1 MKALLMKD
9 LMALKSS
16 LKLFLAAT
24 GVYLLLFSKD
34 SPETVAMVLTL
45 MTFFLNLNSLSYDEK
60 ANWNAFALT
69 LPLSRKKLAASKY
82 LLARVLFGAAL
93 ALALLLGL
101 GLGLAFPQLDVAE
114 YCVATLAMMGALML
128 LQTLVLPVSLKWG
141 TEKGRLMLLIFFGL
155 GALALMFGGSQ
166 GQQWLEELF
175 SRPAL
180 LSVLAWSA
188 PGVVAAA
195 FGASYL
201 ISAGIM
207 ERKEF

>member
-1 MKALLMKD
+1 MKALLIKD
-9 LMALKSS
+9 LTALKSS

-24 GVYLLLFSKD
+24 AVYFLLFFKE
-34 SPETVAMVLTL
+34 SPETVVMVLTL

-82 LLARVLFGAAL
+82 LLSLVLFGAAI
-93 ALALLLGL
+93 ALSLLLGL
-101 GLGLAFPQLDVAE
+101 GLMLAFPQLDFTE
-114 YCVATLAMMGALML
+114 YCVTGLAMMGALML
-128 LQTLVLPVSLKWG
+128 LQAAALPVSLKWG

-155 GALALMFGGSQ
+155 GALAMMFGGSRAE
-166 GQQWLEELF
+166 QQLEQFL

-180 LSVLAWSA
+180 LSTLAWLA
-188 PGVVAAA
+188 PAAVAAA
-195 FGASYL
+195 FAASYFL
-201 ISAGIM
+201 SIRIM

>member
-16 LKLFLAAT
+16 LKLFLAAA

-82 LLARVLFGAAL
+82 LLALVLFGAAL

-141 TEKGRLMLLIFFGL
+141 TEKGRLMLLICFGL

-166 GQQWLEELF
+166 GKQWLEELF

>member
-1 MKALLMKD
+1 MKALLIKD
-9 LMALKSS
+9 LTALKSS

-24 GVYLLLFSKD
+24 AVYFLLFFKE
-34 SPETVAMVLTL
+34 SPETVVMVLTL

-82 LLARVLFGAAL
+82 LLALVLFGAAI
-93 ALALLLGL
+93 ALSLLLGL
-101 GLGLAFPQLDVAE
+101 GLMLAFPQMDFTE
-114 YCVATLAMMGALML
+114 YCVTGLAMMGALML
-128 LQTLVLPVSLKWG
+128 MQAAALPVSLKWG

-155 GALALMFGGSQ
+155 GALAMMFGGSRAE
-166 GQQWLEELF
+166 QQLEQFL

-180 LSVLAWSA
+180 LSTLAWLA
-188 PGVVAAA
+188 PAAVAAA
-195 FGASYL
+195 FAASYFL
-201 ISAGIM
+201 SIRIM

>member
-1 MKALLMKD
+1 MKALLIKD
-9 LMALKSS
+9 LTALKSS

-24 GVYLLLFSKD
+24 AVYFLLFFKE
-34 SPETVAMVLTL
+34 SPETVVMVLTL

-82 LLARVLFGAAL
+82 LLALVLFGAAI
-93 ALALLLGL
+93 ALSLLLGL
-101 GLGLAFPQLDVAE
+101 GLLLAFPQLDFTE
-114 YCVATLAMMGALML
+114 YCVTGLAMMGALML
-128 LQTLVLPVSLKWG
+128 LQAAALPVSLKWG

-155 GALALMFGGSQ
+155 GALAMMFGGSRAE
-166 GQQWLEELF
+166 QQLEQFL

-180 LSVLAWSA
+180 LSTLAWLA
-188 PGVVAAA
+188 PAAVAAA
-195 FGASYL
+195 FAASYFL
-201 ISAGIM
+201 SIRIM

>member
-1 MKALLMKD
+1 MKALLIKD
-9 LMALKSS
+9 LTALKSS

-24 GVYLLLFSKD
+24 AVYFLLFFKE
-34 SPETVAMVLTL
+34 SPETVVMVLTL

-82 LLARVLFGAAL
+82 LLALVLFGAAI

-101 GLGLAFPQLDVAE
+101 GLMLAFPQMDFTE
-114 YCVATLAMMGALML
+114 YCVTGLAMMGALML
-128 LQTLVLPVSLKWG
+128 MQAAALPVSLKWG

-155 GALALMFGGSQ
+155 GALAMMFGGSRAE
-166 GQQWLEELF
+166 QQLEQFL

-180 LSVLAWSA
+180 LSTLAWLA
-188 PGVVAAA
+188 PAAVAAA
-195 FGASYL
+195 FAASYFL
-201 ISAGIM
+201 SIRIM